1 MTPTPAAASDEPH
14 APPAADLAAGSN
26 GVFRVGVLHL
36 WSVTRRPLPA
46 NATSEALSAIRN
58 PAEWGLSLPAGQDH
72 AANPNAAV
80 TGQDCYPRVAQPSGP
95 TTAHWQP

>member
-1 MTPTPAAASDEPH
+1 MECDP
-14 APPAADLAAGSN
+14 APPAGQRDK
-26 GVFRVGVLHL
+26 R
-36 WSVTRRPLPA
+36 
-46 NATSEALSAIRN
+46 ALSAIRN